1 MGGGSGQIP
10 IPLEHR
16 PQLSRD
22 DFLVSP
28 ANQAALEL
36 IEHWPDWPTRL
47 VILFGPPGSGKSHLV
62 NIWKDRSGAMEIG
75 PAPDA
80 PESVSGPCYIENID
94 MQSIDEK
101 KLFHLINHVA
111 ESDGHLL
118 LTART
123 PVTDW
128 TITLP
133 DLLSRLRL
141 ATPVQLETPDD
152 TLLRQVLVKLFADR
166 QLLVEKAVIDYLL
179 KRMER
184 SLDAACSLVEAI
196 DREALVEN
204 RRISRNLA
212 ARVFERLSDDPEGLD
227 V

>member
-1 MGGGSGQIP
+1 MGRDSSQIP

-28 ANQAALEL
+28 SNQAALEL
-36 IEHWPDWPTRL
+36 IERWPDWPARL
-47 VILFGPPGSGKSHLV
+47 VSLFGPPGSGKSHLV
-62 NIWKDRSGAMEIG
+62 NIWKERSGATETG
-75 PAPDA
+75 LGPDA
-80 PESVSGPCYIENID
+80 REPASGPCYIENID
-94 MQSIDEK
+94 MQWIDEK

-111 ESDGHLL
+111 ESGGHLL

-128 TITLP
+128 AITLP

-141 ATPVQLETPDD
+141 AAPVHLETPDD
-152 TLLRQVLVKLFADR
+152 TLLRLVLVKLFADR
-166 QLLVEKAVIDYLL
+166 QLLVDKAVIDYLL

-184 SLDAACSLVEAI
+184 SLDAARSLVDAI

-212 ARVFERLSDDPEGLD
+212 ARVFERLTDDPKRLD